1 MQKMKSEVN
10 SNSSRSRL
18 HSSQRGALLGPSYE
32 GPKRGGGRYAK
43 MEQEMQRSNQD
54 FIRGELQ
61 DQQVG
66 GACRRG
72 VCGWWVGPVCVVY
85 HFCVD
90 GSEDTLTVVTGGI
103 FCAAQL
109 SQKSILY
116 NLCVCVCC
124 FCHYLSPCLPPC
136 SKSCGS
142 RTRTLRR
149 STTVC
154 ILLVR
159 WGRRLAANW
168 TTRTGWHTMQLP
180 AVGHSFL
187 SRDTSSNVTMHGA
200 MSTCCGNIVRL
211 YSSAVCVSVCVGVV
225 FVV

>member
-66 GACRRG
+66 GACRMRG

-90 GSEDTLTVVTGGI
+90 GSEATPTVVACGT
-103 FCAAQL
+103 FCTAQL

-116 NLCVCVCC
+116 NLCVCVLLLPLP
-124 FCHYLSPCLPPC
+124 LSVSPPMQQVMRQQDQDLEKVHH
-136 SKSCGS
+136 SLH
-142 RTRTLRR
+142 TLGQMGEE
-149 STTVC
+149 
-154 ILLVR
+154 IGGELDDQN
-159 WGRRLAANW
+159 RLAHYAVHRLW
-168 TTRTGWHTMQLP
+168 VIRSFHVIP
-180 AVGHSFL
+180 AP
-187 SRDTSSNVTMHGA
+187 TAPCMHGV
-200 MSTCCGNIVRL
+200 MSTSCGNIV
-211 YSSAVCVSVCVGVV
+211 
-225 FVV
+225 